1 MERRTEKE
9 AGLKVCSIMTKSG
22 VNLGSTTLI
31 LTILLSGG
39 CSPLKPTIVE
49 EMETSAPS
57 AKPTI
62 SQPPSPAQPKVS
74 ESSTKPTTGQPP
86 SPEQPKAS
94 EPPTKPVATLLAK
107 AETEFHAGQL
117 ERSAALLERGIRISP
132 KDPRLW
138 QRLAQVRLHQG
149 DAEQAETLAFKSNSL
164 SSDLDSALLRMNWE
178 IIAEARRQRADEAGV
193 RQAEDQLRRLSSE
206 R

>member
-1 MERRTEKE
+1 
-9 AGLKVCSIMTKSG
+9 MTKLG
-22 VNLGSTTLI
+22 VNIGSTVLI

-49 EMETSAPS
+49 EVGTSAPS

-62 SQPPSPAQPKVS
+62 SQPPSPEQPVVS
-74 ESSTKPTTGQPP
+74 DSSTKPTTGQPP
-86 SPEQPKAS
+86 SPEQPKTS
-94 EPPTKPVATLLAK
+94 QPPSKPVATLLAK

-132 KDPRLW
+132 RDPLLW

-149 DAEQAETLAFKSNSL
+149 NAEQAETLAFKSNSL
-164 SSDLDSALLRMNWE
+164 SNALDSALLRKNWE
-178 IIAEARRQRADEAGV
+178 IIAEARRLRANEAGV
-193 RQAEDQLRRLSSE
+193 RQAEDQLRRLGSE